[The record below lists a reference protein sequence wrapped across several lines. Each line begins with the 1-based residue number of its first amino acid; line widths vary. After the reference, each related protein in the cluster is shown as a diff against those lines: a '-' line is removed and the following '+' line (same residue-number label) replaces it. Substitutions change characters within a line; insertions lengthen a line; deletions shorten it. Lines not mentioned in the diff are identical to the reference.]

1 MPAFEETACLGL
13 LHGLA
18 EFLPISSDGH
28 VALAETLLD
37 LGGGTTGGLSGAE
50 RLTLHACLR
59 AGSLLA
65 ALIYFRARIASITV
79 ELWHCLR
86 SSQLPRAGGPGG
98 DAVII
103 LCASLPTALLGLA
116 LQSVIASW
124 HARPLA
130 IGFGF
135 IVTALLLTSTLW
147 ARPGSR
153 SSVSLPGAALLGVAQ
168 GLACLPGLSRSAANL
183 TTVSWLG
190 VRPER
195 AFELAM
201 LAMLPASLGTLGLQ
215 LWAADGGTQQPAL
228 PLLLGAAAAFGA
240 GLLGLFLMRRLVAR
254 SLLPWL
260 SLWMLPVALATLA
273 LAKAWPG

>member
-1 MPAFEETACLGL
+1 MPALEETACLGL

-37 LGGGTTGGLSGAE
+37 LGGGATGSMSGAE
-50 RLTLHACLR
+50 RLVLHACLR
-59 AGSLLA
+59 VGSLLA
-65 ALIYFRARIASITV
+65 GLVYFRAHIARIVV

-86 SSQLPRAGGPGG
+86 TSRLPRAGGLGG

-103 LCASLPTALLGLA
+103 LCASVPTALLGLA
-116 LQSVIASW
+116 LQPVLLRW
-124 HARPLA
+124 HVRPLA

-153 SSVSLPGAALLGVAQ
+153 SSLSLAGAALLGVAQ
-168 GLACLPGLSRSAANL
+168 GLASLPGLSRSGANL

-201 LAMLPASLGTLGLQ
+201 LATLPASLGTLCFQ
-215 LWAADGGTQQPAL
+215 LWAGDAPAQPAL
-228 PLLLGAAAAFGA
+228 PLVLGAAAAFGT
-240 GLLGLFLMRRLVAR
+240 GLLGLALMRRLVTR

-273 LAKAWPG
+273 LAKAWPR

>member
-1 MPAFEETACLGL
+1 MPALEETACLGL

-37 LGGGTTGGLSGAE
+37 LGGGATGSMSGAE
-50 RLTLHACLR
+50 RLILHACLR

-65 ALIYFRARIASITV
+65 ALVYFRTRIAGIAV

-86 SSQLPRAGGPGG
+86 TAQLPRAGGSGG

-103 LCASLPTALLGLA
+103 LCASVPTALIGLA
-116 LQSVIASW
+116 LQPVLLRW
-124 HARPLA
+124 HVRPLA

-135 IVTALLLTSTLW
+135 IATALLLTSTLW

-153 SSVSLPGAALLGVAQ
+153 SSISLSGAALLGVAQ

-201 LAMLPASLGTLGLQ
+201 LATLPASLGTLCFQ
-215 LWAADGGTQQPAL
+215 LWAADGPAQPAL
-228 PLLLGAAAAFGA
+228 PLVLGAAAAFGA
-240 GLLGLFLMRRLVAR
+240 GLLGLALMRRLVAR

-273 LAKAWPG
+273 LAKAWPR

>member
-1 MPAFEETACLGL
+1 MPALEETACLGL
-13 LHGLA
+13 LHGLT

-37 LGGGTTGGLSGAE
+37 LGGGATGGLSGGE

-59 AGSLLA
+59 VGSLLA
-65 ALIYFRARIASITV
+65 ALVYFRARIAGIAV

-86 SSQLPRAGGPGG
+86 SSQLPRAAGPGG
-98 DAVII
+98 DAVIL
-103 LCASLPTALLGLA
+103 LCSSVPTALLGLA
-116 LQSVIASW
+116 LQPVLLHW
-124 HARPLA
+124 QARPLA

-153 SSVSLPGAALLGVAQ
+153 SSISLSGAALLGVAQ

-183 TTVSWLG
+183 TTLSWLG

-201 LAMLPASLGTLGLQ
+201 LATLPASLGTLGLQ
-215 LWAADGGTQQPAL
+215 LWAADGPAQPAL
-228 PLLLGAAAAFGA
+228 PLVLGAAAAFGT
-240 GLLGLFLMRRLVAR
+240 GLLGLGLMRRLVAR

-273 LAKAWPG
+273 LAKAWPR

>member
-1 MPAFEETACLGL
+1 MPALEETACLGL

-18 EFLPISSDGH
+18 EFLPLSSDGH
-28 VALAETLLD
+28 VALAETLFD

-65 ALIYFRARIASITV
+65 GLLYFRARIAGIAV
-79 ELWHCLR
+79 ELWQCLR

-103 LCASLPTALLGLA
+103 SCASLPTALLGLV
-116 LQSVIASW
+116 LQSVLLRW
-124 HARPLA
+124 QARPLA

-195 AFELAM
+195 AFELSM
-201 LAMLPASLGTLGLQ
+201 LTTLPASLGTLGFQ
-215 LWAADGGTQQPAL
+215 LWAADGATQPAL
-228 PLLLGAAAAFGA
+228 PLVLGAAAAFGA

-273 LAKAWPG
+273 LAKAWPR

>member
-28 VALAETLLD
+28 IALAETLLD
-37 LGGGTTGGLSGAE
+37 LRDGATGGLSGAE

-65 ALIYFRARIASITV
+65 ALVYFRTRIAGIAV

-86 SSQLPRAGGPGG
+86 SWQLPRAGGPGG

-103 LCASLPTALLGLA
+103 LCASVPTALLGLA
-116 LQSVIASW
+116 LQPVLLRW

-147 ARPGSR
+147 ARAGSR
-153 SSVSLPGAALLGVAQ
+153 SSISLSGAAVLGVAQ
-168 GLACLPGLSRSAANL
+168 GLACLPGLSRSAASL
-183 TTVSWLG
+183 STVAWLG
-190 VRPER
+190 VRPDR

-201 LAMLPASLGTLGLQ
+201 LATLPASLGTLGLQ
-215 LWAADGGTQQPAL
+215 LWAGDGAAEAAL
-228 PLLLGAAAAFGA
+228 PLILGAVAAFGA
-240 GLLGLFLMRRLVAR
+240 GLLGLWLMRRLVAR

-273 LAKAWPG
+273 LAKAWPR